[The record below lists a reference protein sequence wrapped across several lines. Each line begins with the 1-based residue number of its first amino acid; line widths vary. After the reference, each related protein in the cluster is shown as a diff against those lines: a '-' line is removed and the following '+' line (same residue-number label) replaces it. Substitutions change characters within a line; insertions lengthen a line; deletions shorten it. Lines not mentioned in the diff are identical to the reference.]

1 MQTTIKNYTQ
11 VLLYFVMMGGII
23 FLCITLDQV
32 AKDFSDA
39 QQKQVKSAQETQELI
54 EKTVNQYKRLITFSI
69 AKAAETNYTSRDKA
83 SIIME
88 QLIQD
93 EADFGDENL
102 AKIMDLFVDY

>member
-1 MQTTIKNYTQ
+1 
-11 VLLYFVMMGGII
+11 MMGGII

-39 QQKQVKSAQETQELI
+39 QQKQVKFTQDTQELI
-54 EKTVNQYKRLITFSI
+54 KKTVNQYERLIIFSI
-69 AKAAETNYTSRDKA
+69 AKSAETNYKSRDKA
-83 SIIME
+83 RVIME